1 MKANSFQD
9 KAAETDGKEVM
20 PNRIAK
26 TKAKTPKTKFIY

>member
-20 PNRIAK
+20 PNRIAN